1 MNNNGSYCIRLQT
14 NAANRLSNNPQHF
27 RANDVGSCWVRLQV
41 QLYISEFIKGQE
53 FAQFTIPKATFI
65 ELAIHLVITDKKKHL
80 NVLQTSLSR
89 NQFFITLIWSPV
101 GAIQIVSS
109 YRDETKTR
117 RQPIRE
123 IDFFI
128 YLIPHISLKGFLN

>member
-1 MNNNGSYCIRLQT
+1 MRCHVI
-14 NAANRLSNNPQHF
+14 
-27 RANDVGSCWVRLQV
+27 
-41 QLYISEFIKGQE
+41 
-53 FAQFTIPKATFI
+53 
-65 ELAIHLVITDKKKHL
+65 ITDKKKHL

-89 NQFFITLIWSPV
+89 NQFFTTLIRSPA

-109 YRDETKTR
+109 YRDDTKTR

-128 YLIPHISLKGFLN
+128 HLISHISLKGFFN

>member
-1 MNNNGSYCIRLQT
+1 M
-14 NAANRLSNNPQHF
+14 
-27 RANDVGSCWVRLQV
+27 
-41 QLYISEFIKGQE
+41 
-53 FAQFTIPKATFI
+53 PKATFI

-89 NQFFITLIWSPV
+89 NQFFITLIWSPA

-109 YRDETKTR
+109 YRDETKTK
-117 RQPIRE
+117 RQPIGE

-128 YLIPHISLKGFLN
+128 YLISHISLKGFLN

>member
-1 MNNNGSYCIRLQT
+1 MRC
-14 NAANRLSNNPQHF
+14 H
-27 RANDVGSCWVRLQV
+27 V
-41 QLYISEFIKGQE
+41 
-53 FAQFTIPKATFI
+53 
-65 ELAIHLVITDKKKHL
+65 VITDKKKHL

-89 NQFFITLIWSPV
+89 NQFFTTLIWSPA

-109 YRDETKTR
+109 YRDDTKTR

-128 YLIPHISLKGFLN
+128 HLISHISLKGFLINLYLITDKVKPIPFVTEHHYILSKDFPSKISKIMAAQASECFLGRVSPETYY